1 MGLNLLD
8 HAIGTYIA
16 DGDYG
21 PRLKARSFM

>member
-1 MGLNLLD
+1 MGLSLLD

-21 PRLKARSFM
+21 PRSEARSFM